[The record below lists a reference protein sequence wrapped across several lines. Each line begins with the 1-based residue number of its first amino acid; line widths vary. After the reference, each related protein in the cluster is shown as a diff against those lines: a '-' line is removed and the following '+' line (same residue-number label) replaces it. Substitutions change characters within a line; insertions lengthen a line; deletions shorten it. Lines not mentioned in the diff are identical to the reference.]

1 LSTIAAAIAL
11 CYIRDLREPKARCK
25 MHEDEVM
32 IYLARE
38 PQTRYG
44 RPIGI
49 IVLEERIPC
58 PPGTPGNP
66 TTFPFPVCYEAARGV
81 SAAGLR
87 AEPPLGLES
96 FIAAG
101 RRLVERGAWAIAGN
115 CGLMIVHQEA
125 MTRAMP
131 VPVLLSS
138 LLQVPLIARMLGP
151 EEAIG
156 VLVSGANSLTPSH
169 LRLARAGTEAGIV
182 LASMQGKPHFSAA
195 VCEERGELDF
205 EAVTAE
211 AVEVALTLVREHPHV
226 KALLFECVDL
236 PPYAHAVQEAVDL
249 PVFDMTTLIGHFQ
262 AALVR
267 KPFTGVY

>member
-1 LSTIAAAIAL
+1 
-11 CYIRDLREPKARCK
+11 
-25 MHEDEVM
+25 M
-32 IYLARE
+32 IYRARD

-66 TTFPFPVCYEAARGV
+66 TTFPFPVCYEVARGV
-81 SAAGLR
+81 SAAALR
-87 AEPPLGLES
+87 AEPPSGLES

-101 RRLVERGAWAIAGN
+101 QRLVARGAWAIAGN

-125 MTRAMP
+125 MARALP

-138 LLQVPLIARMLGP
+138 LLQVPLVGRMLGP
-151 EEAIG
+151 DAVLG
-156 VLVSGANSLTPSH
+156 VVVSGANSLSDEH
-169 LRLARAGTEAGIV
+169 LRLARAGSDVKVVI
-182 LASMQGKPHFSAA
+182 ASMQGKPQFTAA

-211 AVEVALTLVREHPHV
+211 AVEVALALVREHPQV

-236 PPYAHAVQEAVDL
+236 PPYAHAVQEAVGL
-249 PVFDMTTLIGHFQ
+249 PVFDITTLIGHFH

-267 KPFTGVY
+267 KPFSGVY

>member
-1 LSTIAAAIAL
+1 
-11 CYIRDLREPKARCK
+11 
-25 MHEDEVM
+25 M
-32 IYLARE
+32 IYRARD

-81 SAAGLR
+81 STAALR
-87 AEPPLGLES
+87 AEPPSGLES

-101 RRLVERGAWAIAGN
+101 QRLVERGAWAIAGN

-125 MTRAMP
+125 VARALA

-138 LLQVPLIARMLGP
+138 LIQVPLIARMLGP
-151 EEAIG
+151 DAAVG
-156 VLVSGANSLTPSH
+156 VLVSGANSLGPRH
-169 LRLARAGTEAGIV
+169 LALARAGGDARIV
-182 LASMQGKPHFSAA
+182 LASMQGKPHFTAA

-211 AVEVALTLVREHPHV
+211 AVEVALALVREHPEV
-226 KALLFECVDL
+226 QALLFECVDL
-236 PPYAHAVQEAVDL
+236 PPYAHAVQEAVGL
-249 PVFDMTTLIGHFQ
+249 PVFDITTLIGHFH

>member
-1 LSTIAAAIAL
+1 MI
-11 CYIRDLREPKARCK
+11 YKAR
-25 MHEDEVM
+25 D
-32 IYLARE
+32 

-66 TTFPFPVCYEAARGV
+66 TTFPFPVCYEVARGV
-81 SAAGLR
+81 SAAALR
-87 AEPPLGLES
+87 DEPPSGLES

-101 RRLVERGAWAIAGN
+101 QRLVERGAWAIAGN

-125 MTRAMP
+125 VARAFA

-138 LLQVPLIARMLGP
+138 LIQVPLIARMLAP
-151 EEAIG
+151 DAAVG
-156 VLVSGANSLTPSH
+156 VLVSGANSLAPRH
-169 LRLARAGTEAGIV
+169 LVMARAGSDARIV
-182 LASMQGKPHFSAA
+182 LASMQGKPHFTAA

-211 AVEVALTLVREHPHV
+211 AVEVALTLVREHPEV
-226 KALLFECVDL
+226 QALLFECVDL
-236 PPYAHAVQEAVDL
+236 PPYAHAVQEAVGL
-249 PVFDMTTLIGHFQ
+249 PVFDITTLIGHFH